1 MCVCEFGPRV
11 QRVWPTIVSSF
22 EVATW
27 LKDVEEEQ
35 WITDSSIR
43 AVFFFSSSSSIYS
56 KRNEL
61 CRIESRKY
69 DLNVYMMEGWNLKI
83 DVGEIIGNFD
93 HL

>member
-43 AVFFFSSSSSIYS
+43 AVFFFLPLLLFIAKGMSYV
-56 KRNEL
+56 
-61 CRIESRKY
+61 ES
-69 DLNVYMMEGWNLKI
+69 NLENMI
-83 DVGEIIGNFD
+83 
-93 HL
+93 